1 MTVFVSRT
9 MRIQRRRR
17 RAQRIASVTVR
28 SLSPRSLILARTALS
43 RSPSSS
49 GRINPLKMSQVRD
62 ALMRSIRLLEM
73 CCLRFTG
80 ARELGFADSRKN
92 ATGCAHAAAHVAEQP
107 RDLG

>member
-1 MTVFVSRT
+1 
-9 MRIQRRRR
+9 
-17 RAQRIASVTVR
+17 
-28 SLSPRSLILARTALS
+28 
-43 RSPSSS
+43 
-49 GRINPLKMSQVRD
+49 
-62 ALMRSIRLLEM
+62 MRSIRLLEM